1 MGGEQKGISLLPQ
14 AAAFAC
20 KIRIQYKDM
29 PLVQPMQPPGVGNLK
44 KYIHSIFLKAS
55 EMQMDPLNHPVE
67 LNLIRKFFKDYL
79 ADS

>member
-1 MGGEQKGISLLPQ
+1 MLSANVMGGEQKGISLLPQ

-44 KYIHSIFLKAS
+44 KYIH
-55 EMQMDPLNHPVE
+55 M
-67 LNLIRKFFKDYL
+67 YL
-79 ADS
+79 YIYLYMYQCP